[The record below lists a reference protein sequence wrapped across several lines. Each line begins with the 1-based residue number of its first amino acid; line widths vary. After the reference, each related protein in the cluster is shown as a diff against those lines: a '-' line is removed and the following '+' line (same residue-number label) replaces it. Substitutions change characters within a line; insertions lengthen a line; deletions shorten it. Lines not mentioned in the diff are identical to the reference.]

1 MPMFWHPS
9 VGPANIG
16 DTMLIGPNGLE
27 VLTPTEQWPMS
38 KVNVRGVPILRP
50 DILQRTT

>member
-9 VGPANIG
+9 VGPANIS